1 MRRAALVAVLVAMVI
16 GGTAT
21 PALANE
27 RPVVQSDFYSMSA
40 GTVLEV
46 PAPGVLGNDVDPD
59 GDVLTIYPDL
69 LPGGPVDLRPDG
81 SFTFTPPPGFVGT
94 FYSFDYYAFDGQI
107 VNNCC
112 AHVYIT
118 IYPPAVAVDDQ
129 YAALNT
135 GPRTVPSPGVLA
147 NDTGVAVRLKRPA
160 VHGTVVLGRTGGF
173 TYTAQP
179 GYVGIDSFT
188 YRTYSGFGTT
198 LSPPATVTIRVKA
211 SNAPPVAGEDTF
223 MTLEDTVLYQPAPGV
238 LANDSD
244 PDGDPLT
251 LDLISYPFGDH
262 FELFPD
268 GSFEYWPPADYDSP
282 VTFQYRVFDGLAYSA
297 PVTSTIDI
305 RFVNDSPTA
314 YDDDFFLTSR
324 RSDIPAPGVLGNDEG
339 DVEGDSFVA
348 VLDTQPQFGRV
359 QLNPDGSFSYLQVG
373 PLQRFD
379 YFTYHLQDSQGAVSN
394 SATVSLSG

>member
-1 MRRAALVAVLVAMVI
+1 MRRAALTGLLAALVF

-81 SFTFTPPPGFVGT
+81 SFTFTPPPGFTGT

-118 IYPPAVAVDDQ
+118 IYPDAVAVDDQ

-198 LSPPATVTIRVKA
+198 LSPPATVTIRV
-211 SNAPPVAGEDTF
+211 
-223 MTLEDTVLYQPAPGV
+223 
-238 LANDSD
+238 
-244 PDGDPLT
+244 
-251 LDLISYPFGDH
+251 
-262 FELFPD
+262 
-268 GSFEYWPPADYDSP
+268 
-282 VTFQYRVFDGLAYSA
+282 
-297 PVTSTIDI
+297 
-305 RFVNDSPTA
+305 
-314 YDDDFFLTSR
+314 
-324 RSDIPAPGVLGNDEG
+324 
-339 DVEGDSFVA
+339 
-348 VLDTQPQFGRV
+348 
-359 QLNPDGSFSYLQVG
+359 
-373 PLQRFD
+373 
-379 YFTYHLQDSQGAVSN
+379 
-394 SATVSLSG
+394 